1 MRLQNI
7 DGLER
12 ERILASYPEVF
23 APDYGRRAATI
34 LTTAG
39 IVGLFV
45 FGLVWLGFSPGAL
58 LRGVSRLGII
68 LQAMF
73 PPTAGQQLP
82 VYITALGQTL
92 SIAFLGTMLAAALA
106 FPLAFFA
113 AKNVAGMWVVRFL
126 TKRSFDVM
134 RGIDTLIWALI
145 FINVVGL
152 GPFSGILAVAMSD
165 LGSFGK
171 LFSEAI
177 ETASRKQ
184 VEGVLSTGASKVQE
198 VRFAIIP
205 QVLPIFL
212 SQVLYYFESN
222 VRSATVIGIVGAGG
236 IGLYLS
242 NEISQQSWDHVS
254 FIILMILGTVAA
266 IDFVSARVRRSI
278 IGTPVRA

>member
-7 DGLER
+7 DGPER
-12 ERILASYPEVF
+12 ERILATYPDAF
-23 APDYGRRAATI
+23 APNYGRRATTI

-58 LRGVSRLGII
+58 LRGLSRLGTI
-68 LQAMF
+68 LEAMV

-82 VYITALGQTL
+82 VYLKALGQTL
-92 SIAFLGTMLAAALA
+92 SIAFLGTMLAATLA

-126 TKRSFDVM
+126 AKRTFDVI

-184 VEGVLSTGASKVQE
+184 VEGVLSAGASKVQE
-198 VRFAIIP
+198 VRFAIVGTVDECAARI
-205 QVLPIFL
+205 QSVRASGIHQFL
-212 SQVLYYFESN
+212 FTGFVEE
-222 VRSATVIGIVGAGG
+222 RATLI
-236 IGLYLS
+236 
-242 NEISQQSWDHVS
+242 ET
-254 FIILMILGTVAA
+254 LGTSV
-266 IDFVSARVRRSI
+266 FPRCRNR
-278 IGTPVRA
+278 